1 MTTNLVGNTVL
12 AFAQSHKGA
21 IEAELQAVGADKVL
35 SFDCTHRLGAKLGR
49 PGQMAATLMS
59 NNKEIVAEK
68 VVNSVVGRA
77 DWPRGPYTAPTL
89 VEMC

>member
-49 PGQMAATLMS
+49 PGQMAATLMN
-59 NNKEIVAEK
+59 NNKEIVAQK
-68 VVNSVVGRA
+68 VVNSVVGRHC
-77 DWPRGPYTAPTL
+77 RSK
-89 VEMC
+89 V